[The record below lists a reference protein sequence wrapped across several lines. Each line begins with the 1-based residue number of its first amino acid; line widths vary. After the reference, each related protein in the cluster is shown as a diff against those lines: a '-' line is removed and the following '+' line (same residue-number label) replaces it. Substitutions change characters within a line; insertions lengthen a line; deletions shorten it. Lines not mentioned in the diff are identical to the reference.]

1 VSGVAR
7 LVANSLANE
16 SATQPHDPPHGSWPI
31 WQRVPTDDL
40 TAPAIYAP
48 PGQATDASHGA
59 SVRAMETWDAI
70 MARRNVRA
78 FADRPIP
85 QADLERVLQAG
96 WAAPS
101 AMNHQHRDFVVCTER
116 AQLEALSQVWR
127 WAGHVATSAATV
139 AIVAPVPA
147 DTEAGEVDQFD
158 IGQAVMAMAIA
169 AADLGIGSGH
179 ASIED
184 QDRARAILGVPSDHY
199 CAYLLA
205 LGYPADRPLAPLRH
219 LDRRPFDQVVHR
231 GHW

>member
-1 VSGVAR
+1 
-7 LVANSLANE
+7 
-16 SATQPHDPPHGSWPI
+16 
-31 WQRVPTDDL
+31 
-40 TAPAIYAP
+40 
-48 PGQATDASHGA
+48 
-59 SVRAMETWDAI
+59 METWDAI

>member
-1 VSGVAR
+1 
-7 LVANSLANE
+7 
-16 SATQPHDPPHGSWPI
+16 
-31 WQRVPTDDL
+31 
-40 TAPAIYAP
+40 
-48 PGQATDASHGA
+48 
-59 SVRAMETWDAI
+59 METWDAI

-85 QADLERVLQAG
+85 EADLERVLEAG

-101 AMNHQHRDFVVCTER
+101 AMNRQHRDFVVCTER
-116 AQLEALSQVWR
+116 AQLEALAKVWQH
-127 WAGHVATSAATV
+127 AGHVATSAATV

-147 DTEAGEVDQFD
+147 EREAAEVDQFD

-179 ASIED
+179 ASVGD
-184 QDRARAILGVPSDHY
+184 QDRARAILGVPGDHY

-205 LGYPADRPLAPLRH
+205 LGYPSDRPLAPLRH
-219 LDRRPFDQVVHR
+219 LNRRTFDQVVHR

>member
-1 VSGVAR
+1 VKSRPRRG
-7 LVANSLANE
+7 E
-16 SATQPHDPPHGSWPI
+16 
-31 WQRVPTDDL
+31 
-40 TAPAIYAP
+40 TAPPSDAEISLTNEPRDSAAT
-48 PGQATDASHGA
+48 GQATGA
-59 SVRAMETWDAI
+59 SRSASVWVMETWDAI

-78 FADRPIP
+78 YADRPIP

-101 AMNHQHRDFVVCTER
+101 AMNHQYRDFVVCTDR

-127 WAGHVATSAATV
+127 WAGHVASSAVTV
-139 AIVAPVPA
+139 AIVAPVPT
-147 DTEAGEVDQFD
+147 DKEAGEVDQFD

-184 QDRARAILGVPSDHY
+184 QDRARAILGVPADHY

-219 LDRRPFDQVVHR
+219 LDRRPFDEVVHR

>member
-1 VSGVAR
+1 MPDRA
-7 LVANSLANE
+7 
-16 SATQPHDPPHGSWPI
+16 
-31 WQRVPTDDL
+31 DDV
-40 TAPAIYAP
+40 TAPATWRL
-48 PGQATDASHGA
+48 PGRHPTRPGTA

-101 AMNHQHRDFVVCTER
+101 ATNRQHRDFVVCTDR
-116 AQLEALSQVWR
+116 AQLKALAQVWQ
-127 WAGHVATSAATV
+127 WAGHVATSAATIV
-139 AIVAPVPA
+139 VVAPAPQ
-147 DTEAGEVDQFD
+147 DKRAGELDQFD
-158 IGQAVMAMAIA
+158 MGQAVMAMAIA

-179 ASIED
+179 ASIGD
-184 QDRARAILGVPSDHY
+184 QDKARAILGVPGDHY

>member
-1 VSGVAR
+1 
-7 LVANSLANE
+7 
-16 SATQPHDPPHGSWPI
+16 
-31 WQRVPTDDL
+31 
-40 TAPAIYAP
+40 
-48 PGQATDASHGA
+48 
-59 SVRAMETWDAI
+59 METWDAI

-85 QADLERVLQAG
+85 QADLDRVLKAG

-101 AMNHQHRDFVVCTER
+101 AMNRQHRDFVVCTER
-116 AQLEALSQVWR
+116 AQLKELATVWQY
-127 WAGHVATSAATV
+127 AGHVATSAATV
-139 AIVAPVPA
+139 AIVAPTPA
-147 DTEAGEVDQFD
+147 EVGAGEVDQFD

-169 AADLGIGSGH
+169 ATDLGIGSGH
-179 ASIED
+179 ASIGD
-184 QDRARAILGVPSDHY
+184 QDKARAILGVPGDHY